1 MRFAK
6 RSSTRAAVLVGVV
19 AAAALLALGGAAA
32 GADWLAYGGFGVAV
46 LAAAAL
52 AVTLLR
58 TRQEEAERS
67 RHADQL
73 IAAEQDERRRLAL
86 FLHDVPVQSMSGIAL
101 MLDGVVDAIYRGRVD
116 DAKEILARAVSR
128 QRGDPRLRD
137 LSFALEPVVLRDQG
151 FGPAVQA
158 LADQVEFSQGSVVD
172 LGVDAADALARKPG
186 PDRALPDHPRV
197 PRRRPAAGA
206 ADPHRRGDRRG
217 RRRVDRDVDD
227 GSGERRRRVF
237 EALAE
242 RARTLGGTVDV
253 ERSSDEGGTAVRITL
268 PPYTAAVRVRAHG
281 DPGKAPALRLEDDR
295 VQRHEAGGRAAARG
309 QRRRARRG
317 WPPGGQSPSTPFPPG
332 DDRRAAYLQ
341 PLPG

>member
-1 MRFAK
+1 VASGRAAW
-6 RSSTRAAVLVGVV
+6 RGGIAGVPAGPPLRAAVLVGVV
-19 AAAALLALGGAAA
+19 AAAALLALAGAAA
-32 GADWLAYGGFGVAV
+32 GVDWLAYGGGGVAV

-52 AVTLLR
+52 AITLLR
-58 TRQEEAERS
+58 SRQEEAERS

-101 MLDGVVDAIYRGRVD
+101 MLDGVVDAIDRGRVD
-116 DAKEILARAVSR
+116 DAKEILGKAVSR
-128 QRGDPRLRD
+128 QRETIRELRD

-158 LADQVEFSQGSVVD
+158 LADQVEFSQGIVVD
-172 LGVDAADALARKPG
+172 LDVDAADALAS
-186 PDRALPDHPRV
+186 RAQIVLYQIIRESLD
-197 PRRRPAAGA
+197 AAL
-206 ADPHRRGDRRG
+206 RRGPPTRISVNIG
-217 RRRVDRDVDD
+217 EVDGGAVETMITDD

-268 PPYTAAVRVRAHG
+268 PPYTA
-281 DPGKAPALRLEDDR
+281 
-295 VQRHEAGGRAAARG
+295 RG
-309 QRRRARRG
+309 
-317 WPPGGQSPSTPFPPG
+317 
-332 DDRRAAYLQ
+332 
-341 PLPG
+341 

>member
-1 MRFAK
+1 LRFAK

-19 AAAALLALGGAAA
+19 AAAALLALAGVAA
-32 GADWLAYGGFGVAV
+32 GVDWLAYGGFGVAV

-52 AVTLLR
+52 AITLLR

-101 MLDGVVDAIYRGRVD
+101 MLDGVVDAIDRGRFE

-128 QRGDPRLRD
+128 QRETIRELRD

-158 LADQVEFSQGSVVD
+158 LADQVEFSQGVVVD
-172 LGVDAADALARKPG
+172 LDVDAADVLAS
-186 PDRALPDHPRV
+186 RAQIVLYQIIRESLD
-197 PRRRPAAGA
+197 AAM
-206 ADPHRRGDRRG
+206 RRGPPTRISVNIG
-217 RRRVDRDVDD
+217 EVDGGAVETLITDD

-242 RARTLGGTVDV
+242 RARTLGGTVDLD
-253 ERSSDEGGTAVRITL
+253 RSSDEDGTAVRITL
-268 PPYTAAVRVRAHG
+268 PPYTA
-281 DPGKAPALRLEDDR
+281 
-295 VQRHEAGGRAAARG
+295 RG
-309 QRRRARRG
+309 
-317 WPPGGQSPSTPFPPG
+317 
-332 DDRRAAYLQ
+332 
-341 PLPG
+341 

>member
-19 AAAALLALGGAAA
+19 AAAALLALAGAAA

-101 MLDGVVDAIYRGRVD
+101 MLDGVVDAIDRGRVD

-128 QRGDPRLRD
+128 QRETIRELRD

-158 LADQVEFSQGSVVD
+158 LADQVEFSQGVVVD
-172 LGVDAADALARKPG
+172 LDVDAADALAS
-186 PDRALPDHPRV
+186 RAQIVLYQIIRESLD
-197 PRRRPAAGA
+197 AAL
-206 ADPHRRGDRRG
+206 RRGPPTRIS
-217 RRRVDRDVDD
+217 VDIGEVDGGSVETLITDD

-253 ERSSDEGGTAVRITL
+253 DRSSDEGGTAVRITL
-268 PPYTAAVRVRAHG
+268 PPYTA
-281 DPGKAPALRLEDDR
+281 
-295 VQRHEAGGRAAARG
+295 RG
-309 QRRRARRG
+309 
-317 WPPGGQSPSTPFPPG
+317 
-332 DDRRAAYLQ
+332 
-341 PLPG
+341 

>member
-1 MRFAK
+1 
-6 RSSTRAAVLVGVV
+6 VV
-19 AAAALLALGGAAA
+19 AAAALVALAGAAA
-32 GADWLAYGGFGVAV
+32 EVDWLAYGGVGVAV

-52 AVTLLR
+52 AITLLR

-101 MLDGVVDAIYRGRVD
+101 MLDGVVDAIDHGRVD
-116 DAKEILARAVSR
+116 DAKEILGKAVSR
-128 QRGDPRLRD
+128 QRETIRELRD

-158 LADQVEFSQGSVVD
+158 LADQVEFSQGIVVD
-172 LGVDAADALARKPG
+172 LDVEAADALAS
-186 PDRALPDHPRV
+186 RAQIVLYQIIRESLD
-197 PRRRPAAGA
+197 AAL
-206 ADPHRRGDRRG
+206 RRGPPTRISVTVAEVHRG
-217 RRRVDRDVDD
+217 AVETLITDD

-253 ERSSDEGGTAVRITL
+253 DRSSDEGGTAVRITL
-268 PPYTAAVRVRAHG
+268 PPYTA
-281 DPGKAPALRLEDDR
+281 
-295 VQRHEAGGRAAARG
+295 RG
-309 QRRRARRG
+309 
-317 WPPGGQSPSTPFPPG
+317 
-332 DDRRAAYLQ
+332 
-341 PLPG
+341 

>member
-19 AAAALLALGGAAA
+19 AAAALLALAGAAA

-101 MLDGVVDAIYRGRVD
+101 MLDGVVDAIDRGRVD

-128 QRGDPRLRD
+128 QRETIRELRD

-158 LADQVEFSQGSVVD
+158 LADQVEFSQGVVVD
-172 LGVDAADALARKPG
+172 LDVDAADALAS
-186 PDRALPDHPRV
+186 RAQIVLYQIIRESLD
-197 PRRRPAAGA
+197 AAL
-206 ADPHRRGDRRG
+206 RRGPPTRISVEIG
-217 RRRVDRDVDD
+217 EVDGGSVETLITDD

-268 PPYTAAVRVRAHG
+268 PPYTA
-281 DPGKAPALRLEDDR
+281 
-295 VQRHEAGGRAAARG
+295 RG
-309 QRRRARRG
+309 
-317 WPPGGQSPSTPFPPG
+317 
-332 DDRRAAYLQ
+332 
-341 PLPG
+341 

>member
-1 MRFAK
+1 LRFAK
-6 RSSTRAAVLVGVV
+6 RSSTRAAILVGVV
-19 AAAALLALGGAAA
+19 AAAALLALAGAAA
-32 GADWLAYGGFGVAV
+32 GVDWLAYGGFAVAV

-52 AVTLLR
+52 AITLLR

-101 MLDGVVDAIYRGRVD
+101 MLDGVVDAIERGRVD
-116 DAKEILARAVSR
+116 DAKEILAKAVSR
-128 QRGDPRLRD
+128 QRETIRELRD

-158 LADQVEFSQGSVVD
+158 LADQVEFSQGVVVD
-172 LGVDAADALARKPG
+172 LDVDAADALAS
-186 PDRALPDHPRV
+186 RAQIVLYQIIRESLD
-197 PRRRPAAGA
+197 AAL
-206 ADPHRRGDRRG
+206 RRGPPTRISVNIG
-217 RRRVDRDVDD
+217 EVDGGAVETLITDD

-253 ERSSDEGGTAVRITL
+253 DRSSDEGGTAVRITL
-268 PPYTAAVRVRAHG
+268 PPYTA
-281 DPGKAPALRLEDDR
+281 
-295 VQRHEAGGRAAARG
+295 RG
-309 QRRRARRG
+309 
-317 WPPGGQSPSTPFPPG
+317 
-332 DDRRAAYLQ
+332 
-341 PLPG
+341 

>member
-1 MRFAK
+1 LRFAK

-19 AAAALLALGGAAA
+19 AAAALLALAGAAA
-32 GADWLAYGGFGVAV
+32 GVDWLTYGGFGVAV

-52 AVTLLR
+52 AITLLR

-101 MLDGVVDAIYRGRVD
+101 MLDGVVDAIDRGRVD
-116 DAKEILARAVSR
+116 DAKEILAKAVSR
-128 QRGDPRLRD
+128 QRETIRELRD

-158 LADQVEFSQGSVVD
+158 LADQVEFSQGVVVD
-172 LGVDAADALARKPG
+172 LDVDAADALAS
-186 PDRALPDHPRV
+186 RAQIVLYQIIRESLD
-197 PRRRPAAGA
+197 AAL
-206 ADPHRRGDRRG
+206 RRGPPTRISVNIG
-217 RRRVDRDVDD
+217 EVDGGTIETLITDD

-253 ERSSDEGGTAVRITL
+253 DRSTDEGGTAVRITL
-268 PPYTAAVRVRAHG
+268 PSYTA
-281 DPGKAPALRLEDDR
+281 
-295 VQRHEAGGRAAARG
+295 RG
-309 QRRRARRG
+309 
-317 WPPGGQSPSTPFPPG
+317 
-332 DDRRAAYLQ
+332 
-341 PLPG
+341 

>member
-19 AAAALLALGGAAA
+19 AAAALLALAGAAA
-32 GADWLAYGGFGVAV
+32 GADWLAYGGFGIAV

-101 MLDGVVDAIYRGRVD
+101 MLDGVVDAIDRGRVD
-116 DAKEILARAVSR
+116 DAKEILARAVNR
-128 QRGDPRLRD
+128 QRETIRELRD

-158 LADQVEFSQGSVVD
+158 LADQVEFSQGIVVD
-172 LGVDAADALARKPG
+172 LDVDAADALAS
-186 PDRALPDHPRV
+186 RAQIVLYQIIRESLD
-197 PRRRPAAGA
+197 AAL
-206 ADPHRRGDRRG
+206 RRGPPTRISVAIG
-217 RRRVDRDVDD
+217 EVAGGSVETLITDD

-268 PPYTAAVRVRAHG
+268 PPYTA
-281 DPGKAPALRLEDDR
+281 
-295 VQRHEAGGRAAARG
+295 RG
-309 QRRRARRG
+309 
-317 WPPGGQSPSTPFPPG
+317 
-332 DDRRAAYLQ
+332 
-341 PLPG
+341 

>member
-1 MRFAK
+1 LRFAK

-19 AAAALLALGGAAA
+19 AAAALLALAGAAA
-32 GADWLAYGGFGVAV
+32 GFDWLAYGGFGVAV

-52 AVTLLR
+52 AITLLR

-101 MLDGVVDAIYRGRVD
+101 MLDGVVDAIDRGRFD

-128 QRGDPRLRD
+128 QRETIRELRD

-158 LADQVEFSQGSVVD
+158 LADQVEFSQGVVVD
-172 LGVDAADALARKPG
+172 LDVDAADALAS
-186 PDRALPDHPRV
+186 RAQIVLYQIIRESLD
-197 PRRRPAAGA
+197 AAV
-206 ADPHRRGDRRG
+206 RRGPPTRISVNIG
-217 RRRVDRDVDD
+217 EVDGGSVETLITDD

-242 RARTLGGTVDV
+242 RARTLGGTIDVD
-253 ERSSDEGGTAVRITL
+253 RSSDEGGTAVRITL
-268 PPYTAAVRVRAHG
+268 PPYTA
-281 DPGKAPALRLEDDR
+281 
-295 VQRHEAGGRAAARG
+295 RG
-309 QRRRARRG
+309 
-317 WPPGGQSPSTPFPPG
+317 
-332 DDRRAAYLQ
+332 
-341 PLPG
+341 

>member
-1 MRFAK
+1 LRFAK

-19 AAAALLALGGAAA
+19 AAAALLALAGAAA
-32 GADWLAYGGFGVAV
+32 GVDWLAYGGFGVAV

-52 AVTLLR
+52 AITLLR

-101 MLDGVVDAIYRGRVD
+101 MLDGVVDAIDRGRFD
-116 DAKEILARAVSR
+116 DAKEILDKAVSR
-128 QRGDPRLRD
+128 QRETIRELRD

-158 LADQVEFSQGSVVD
+158 LADQVEFSQGVVVD
-172 LGVDAADALARKPG
+172 LDVDAADALAS
-186 PDRALPDHPRV
+186 RAQIVLYQIIRESLD
-197 PRRRPAAGA
+197 AAL
-206 ADPHRRGDRRG
+206 RRGPPTRIS
-217 RRRVDRDVDD
+217 VDIGEVDGGAVETLITDD

-253 ERSSDEGGTAVRITL
+253 DRSSDEGGTAVRITL
-268 PPYTAAVRVRAHG
+268 PSYTA
-281 DPGKAPALRLEDDR
+281 
-295 VQRHEAGGRAAARG
+295 RG
-309 QRRRARRG
+309 
-317 WPPGGQSPSTPFPPG
+317 
-332 DDRRAAYLQ
+332 
-341 PLPG
+341 

>member
-1 MRFAK
+1 MRWRLRFAK

-19 AAAALLALGGAAA
+19 AAAALLALAGAAA
-32 GADWLAYGGFGVAV
+32 GADWLAYGGFGIAV

-101 MLDGVVDAIYRGRVD
+101 MLDGVVDAIDRGRVD

-128 QRGDPRLRD
+128 QRETIRELRD

-158 LADQVEFSQGSVVD
+158 LADQVEFSQGIVVD
-172 LGVDAADALARKPG
+172 LDVDAADALAS
-186 PDRALPDHPRV
+186 RAQIVLYQIIRESLD
-197 PRRRPAAGA
+197 AAL
-206 ADPHRRGDRRG
+206 RRGPPTRISVAIG
-217 RRRVDRDVDD
+217 EVDGGSVETLITDD

-268 PPYTAAVRVRAHG
+268 PPYTA
-281 DPGKAPALRLEDDR
+281 
-295 VQRHEAGGRAAARG
+295 RG
-309 QRRRARRG
+309 
-317 WPPGGQSPSTPFPPG
+317 
-332 DDRRAAYLQ
+332 
-341 PLPG
+341 

>member
-19 AAAALLALGGAAA
+19 AAAALLALAGAAA
-32 GADWLAYGGFGVAV
+32 GVEWLAYGGFGLAV

-52 AVTLLR
+52 AITLLR

-101 MLDGVVDAIYRGRVD
+101 MLDGVVDAIDRGRVD
-116 DAKEILARAVSR
+116 DAKEILAKAVSR
-128 QRGDPRLRD
+128 QRETIRELRD

-158 LADQVEFSQGSVVD
+158 LADQVEFSQGVVVD
-172 LGVDAADALARKPG
+172 LDVDAADALAS
-186 PDRALPDHPRV
+186 RAQIVLYQIIRESLD
-197 PRRRPAAGA
+197 AAL
-206 ADPHRRGDRRG
+206 RRGPPTRISVNIG
-217 RRRVDRDVDD
+217 EVDGGAVETLITDD

-253 ERSSDEGGTAVRITL
+253 DRSSDEGGTAVRITL
-268 PPYTAAVRVRAHG
+268 PPYTA
-281 DPGKAPALRLEDDR
+281 
-295 VQRHEAGGRAAARG
+295 RG
-309 QRRRARRG
+309 
-317 WPPGGQSPSTPFPPG
+317 
-332 DDRRAAYLQ
+332 
-341 PLPG
+341 

>member
-1 MRFAK
+1 VA
-6 RSSTRAAVLVGVV
+6 SGRAARRGGIAGVLPGPPRQAAILVGVV
-19 AAAALLALGGAAA
+19 AAAALLALAGAAA
-32 GADWLAYGGFGVAV
+32 GVDWLAYGGVGVAV

-52 AVTLLR
+52 AITLLR

-101 MLDGVVDAIYRGRVD
+101 MLDGVVDAIDRGRVD

-128 QRGDPRLRD
+128 QRETIRELRD

-158 LADQVEFSQGSVVD
+158 LADQVEFSQGIVVD
-172 LGVDAADALARKPG
+172 LDVEAADALAS
-186 PDRALPDHPRV
+186 RAQIVLYQIIRESLD
-197 PRRRPAAGA
+197 AAL
-206 ADPHRRGDRRG
+206 RRGPPTRISVNIGELDG
-217 RRRVDRDVDD
+217 GAVETLITDD

-253 ERSSDEGGTAVRITL
+253 DRSSDEGGTAVRITL
-268 PPYTAAVRVRAHG
+268 PPYTA
-281 DPGKAPALRLEDDR
+281 
-295 VQRHEAGGRAAARG
+295 RG
-309 QRRRARRG
+309 
-317 WPPGGQSPSTPFPPG
+317 
-332 DDRRAAYLQ
+332 
-341 PLPG
+341 